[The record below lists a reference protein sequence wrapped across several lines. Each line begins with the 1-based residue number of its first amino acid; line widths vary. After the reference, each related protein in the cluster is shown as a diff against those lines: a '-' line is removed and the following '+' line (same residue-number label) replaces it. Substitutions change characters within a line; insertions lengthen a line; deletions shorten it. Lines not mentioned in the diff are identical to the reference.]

1 VIGVVLGTLAVGFL
15 VTNTAAGLA
24 VMLANLVVTPALT
37 WVAVVAA
44 VRLVRPWTVRA
55 GAAGNLRTE

>member
-1 VIGVVLGTLAVGFL
+1 
-15 VTNTAAGLA
+15 
-24 VMLANLVVTPALT
+24 MLANLVVTPALT